1 MKILHTSDIHIDSP
15 MSARLPTQ
23 KIRERRRELIA
34 NFEELVSAAVKEGAG
49 AVIIAGD
56 LFDSEHVSRRAGDTV
71 LDVIERNR
79 GITFFYLKGNHEG
92 DALSGS
98 ETPLPRNLLLFG
110 DSWTYYQT
118 EGLTIAGRAVCSADM
133 FETLILPENTKNI
146 VILHGELRDR
156 SASPDIIGKIDAVGK
171 KIDYMAL
178 GHYHSFADISIDSR
192 GVAVY
197 SGTPEGRGFD
207 ETGDKGYVI
216 IDTDGILSYKFRP
229 FAKRQLRI
237 VPLPIDGMKSMSE
250 VTERAELLLRD
261 IPSSD
266 LVRLE
271 LTGGYEPELWR
282 DCDALIRR
290 FENRFY
296 FFEVKDSSNIRI
308 DPESYK
314 NDKSFKGEFI
324 RTVSQ
329 DAALDEETKAKIIA
343 TGLYA
348 LLGENI
354 YDA

>member
-15 MSARLPTQ
+15 LTARLPAV

-34 NFEELVSAAVKEGAG
+34 NFERLVSEAVKEGAG
-49 AVIIAGD
+49 AIIIAGD
-56 LFDSEHVSRRAGDTV
+56 LFDSERVSKRARDSV
-71 LDVIERNR
+71 IQVIEKNRN
-79 GITFFYLKGNHEG
+79 ISFFYLKGNHEG
-92 DALSGS
+92 DALIGLG
-98 ETPLPRNLLLFG
+98 TPLPENLLLFG
-110 DSWTYYQT
+110 ENWTYYRT
-118 EGLTIAGRAVCSADM
+118 EGLTVAGRSICTSDM
-133 FETLILPENTKNI
+133 FETLSLPDDTRNI
-146 VILHGELRDR
+146 VVLHGELRDR
-156 SASPDIIGKIDAVGK
+156 SSAPDIIGRADAAGK

-178 GHYHSFADISIDSR
+178 GHYHSFGEVTLDSR

-207 ETGDKGYVI
+207 ETGEKGYVLI
-216 IDTDGILSYKFRP
+216 STDGIPSYSFRP
-229 FAKRQLRI
+229 FAKRHLNT
-237 VPLPIDGMKSMSE
+237 VPLPLDGLKTMTAVS
-250 VTERAELLLRD
+250 ERADSLLKH

-266 LVRLE
+266 IVRLE

-282 DCDALIRR
+282 DTDALVRK

-296 FFEVKDSSNIRI
+296 HFEVKDSSRIKI

-324 RTVSQ
+324 RIVSA
-329 DAALDEETKAKIIA
+329 DETLDEAARSKIIA
-343 TGLYA
+343 AGLYA